1 MDKWDKHRV
10 LVLTMIVLAVA
21 IILLVVIYGPAQ

>member
-10 LVLTMIVLAVA
+10 LVLAMIALAVA